1 MPQTM
6 ISEAV
11 EEINNNLENLAEDI
25 FEITDEVTTSE
36 NIFSGIVNFFKK
48 NGSLFS
54 QFAEEQVLYIT
65 YQGKNRR

>member
-11 EEINNNLENLAEDI
+11 EEINNDLENLAEDI

-36 NIFSGIVNFFKK
+36 TIFSGIVNFFKK
-48 NGSLFS
+48 MVGFSVSLQKSKF
-54 QFAEEQVLYIT
+54 YI
-65 YQGKNRR
+65 